1 MPDAHVDLLRQRASA
16 ALSRQYRI
24 EDEIGRGGMSVVFRA
39 RDLRLE
45 RDVAIKVL
53 PPELAHDHAVGHRF
67 TREAQT
73 SAQLSHAHIVP
84 IHDVGER
91 DGIAYFVMALVAG
104 GNLAQRLEH
113 QPLRSIDEVRRLL
126 CETSDALAYAHLH
139 GVIHR
144 DIKPD
149 NILIDADSGR
159 AMVTDFGI
167 ARAMEGGTRLTQ
179 TGVAVGT
186 PTYMSPEQAVGERAI
201 DGRSDIYSLGVV
213 GYQMLTGRVPF
224 QASNSMAL
232 LLKHV
237 SERPTPIA
245 ELRPEAPKQL
255 CDAIERALRKAP
267 EDRWPTAS
275 AFREALLVDD
285 AHSSSWRND
294 RREPVRY
301 TSPIPRSRRDART
314 DAPRRNGDS
323 GASAPASPMARQL
336 PPTIELEPPHLAAL
350 TTEQRAD
357 LRLWHGRVNL
367 LDRVKS
373 IRRYALAT
381 AAMWF
386 LGTGG
391 FAFGIGEAPPLVL
404 SPIIPLY
411 MTRKLWLRGISLR
424 GAGLRLRRVFLAR
437 RSRFVIGDVPQ
448 PTSRQLRKLAARE
461 VLESPYGAAIRRAA
475 EDRAAILAI
484 VGALSK
490 ADRALV
496 PDVVPTVNGLVDRVA
511 DLATRL
517 HQLDADLD
525 STTIATLDARI
536 ASAEHEPST
545 TDTLRQLALLRRHRV
560 SLQHLARQ
568 RETLGRQ
575 IESAGLTLGNLRLD
589 LVTLRGSGLDA
600 ALGEVTSATQQARVL
615 AREIGVA
622 LEAVAE
628 VKEI

>member
-1 MPDAHVDLLRQRASA
+1 MPESHVDLLRERAAA

-53 PPELAHDHAVGHRF
+53 PPELAHDHAVGSRF

-84 IHDVGER
+84 IHDVGAR

-149 NILIDADSGR
+149 NILIDGDSGR

-255 CDAIERALRKAP
+255 CDAIERALKKAP
-267 EDRWPTAS
+267 EERWATAS

-285 AHSSSWRND
+285 AHAPSWRAE

-301 TSPIPRSRRDART
+301 VSPIPRSRRDARSAT
-314 DAPRRNGDS
+314 SRNGSD
-323 GASAPASPMARQL
+323 PASPVVPAARQL
-336 PPTIELEPPHLAAL
+336 AGTIELEPPHLAFL

-367 LDRVKS
+367 LDRVKT
-373 IRRYALAT
+373 IRRYALFTTGA
-381 AAMWF
+381 WV
-386 LGTGG
+386 LGMAG
-391 FAFGIGEAPPLVL
+391 FAFGVGEAPPLIL
-404 SPIIPLY
+404 SPIVPLY
-411 MTRKLWLRGISLR
+411 MTRKLWLRGHSLR
-424 GAGLRLRRVFLAR
+424 EAGLRLRRVFTAR
-437 RSRFVIGDVPQ
+437 RSRYVVGDAPQ
-448 PTSRQLRKLAARE
+448 PTSRQLRKLASRD
-461 VLESPYGAAIRRAA
+461 VLECPYGAAIRRAA
-475 EDRAAILAI
+475 EDRSAILAI
-484 VGALSK
+484 VGSLSK
-490 ADRALV
+490 EDRALV
-496 PDVVPTVNGLVDRVA
+496 PDVVPTVNGLVARVA
-511 DLATRL
+511 DLARRL

-525 STTIATLDARI
+525 TTTIAALDERI
-536 ASAEHEPST
+536 ARAEREPST
-545 TDTLRQLALLRRHRV
+545 DDTLRQLALLRRTRV
-560 SLQHLARQ
+560 SLEHVARQ

-575 IESAGLTLGNLRLD
+575 LESAGLTLGNLRLD
-589 LVTLRGSGLDA
+589 LVKLRASGLDA
-600 ALGEVTSATQQARVL
+600 ALGGVTSATQEARVL

-628 VKEI
+628 VTQI

>member
-1 MPDAHVDLLRQRASA
+1 MPESHVDLLRERAAA

-45 RDVAIKVL
+45 RDVAIKIL
-53 PPELAHDHAVGHRF
+53 PPELAHDHAVGSRF

-91 DGIAYFVMALVAG
+91 DGIAYFVMALVSG

-201 DGRSDIYSLGVV
+201 DGRSDLYSLGVV

-237 SERPTPIA
+237 SERPIPIA

-255 CDAIERALRKAP
+255 CDAIERALKKAP
-267 EDRWPTAS
+267 EERWHTAS
-275 AFREALLVDD
+275 EFREALLLDD
-285 AHSSSWRND
+285 AHAPAWRND

-301 TSPIPRSRRDART
+301 VSPIPRSRRDARSAT
-314 DAPRRNGDS
+314 PRPNGDA
-323 GASAPASPMARQL
+323 ASAAAGQASRTGPG
-336 PPTIELEPPHLAAL
+336 TIELEPPHLAFL
-350 TTEQRAD
+350 TATQRAD
-357 LRLWHGRVNL
+357 LRIWDGRVNL
-367 LDRVKS
+367 LDRVKT
-373 IRRYALAT
+373 IRRYALGT
-381 AAMWF
+381 TAMWF
-386 LGTGG
+386 LGLTG
-391 FAFGIGEAPPLVL
+391 FAYGVSNVPPFVL
-404 SPIIPLY
+404 SPIVPIY
-411 MTRKLWLRGISLR
+411 MTRKLWLRGHSLR
-424 GAGLRLRRVFLAR
+424 EAGLRLRRVFTAR
-437 RSRFVIGDVPQ
+437 RSRYVVGDAPQ
-448 PTSRQLRKLAARE
+448 PTSRQLRKLASRD
-461 VLESPYGAAIRRAA
+461 VLASPYGAAIRRAA
-475 EDRAAILAI
+475 EDRSAILAI
-484 VGALSK
+484 VRSLSK
-490 ADRALV
+490 EDRALV
-496 PDVVPTVNGLVDRVA
+496 PDVVPTVNGLVERVA
-511 DLATRL
+511 DLARRL

-525 STTIATLDARI
+525 TTTIAALDERI
-536 ASAEHEPST
+536 AQAERESSSD
-545 TDTLRQLALLRRHRV
+545 DTLRQLALLRRTRV
-560 SLQHLARQ
+560 SLEHVARQ
-568 RETLGRQ
+568 RETLARQ
-575 IESAGLTLGNLRLD
+575 LESAGLTLGNLRLD
-589 LVTLRGSGLDA
+589 LVKLRASGLDA
-600 ALGEVTSATQQARVL
+600 ALGGVTSATQEARVL

-628 VKEI
+628 VRQI

>member
-1 MPDAHVDLLRQRASA
+1 MPDSHVDPLRERAA
-16 ALSRQYRI
+16 VALSRQYRI

-53 PPELAHDHAVGHRF
+53 PPELAHDHAVGSRF

-91 DGIAYFVMALVAG
+91 EGIAYFVMALVTG

-149 NILIDADSGR
+149 NILLDADSGR

-237 SERPTPIA
+237 SEQPTPIA

-255 CDAIERALRKAP
+255 CEAIERALKKAP

-285 AHSSSWRND
+285 APSTAWRHD

-301 TSPIPRSRRDART
+301 TSPIPRSRRDARP
-314 DAPRRNGDS
+314 ASPRQNGDS
-323 GASAPASPMARQL
+323 GSAASAPARLL
-336 PPTIELEPPHLAAL
+336 PGAIELEPPHLASL

-373 IRRYALAT
+373 LRRYALAT
-381 AAMWF
+381 TGMWM
-386 LGTGG
+386 LGMAG

-404 SPIIPLY
+404 SPIVPLF
-411 MTRKLWLRGISLR
+411 MTRKLWLRGLSLR
-424 GAGLRLRRVFLAR
+424 AAGLRLRRVFTAR
-437 RSRFVIGDVPQ
+437 RSRFVIGDVPL
-448 PTSRQLRKLAARE
+448 PTSRQLRKLAARQ

-475 EDRAAILAI
+475 EDRAAILTI
-484 VGALSK
+484 VGTLSK
-490 ADRALV
+490 ADRAMV
-496 PDVVPTVNGLVDRVA
+496 PDVVPTVNGLVERVA
-511 DLATRL
+511 DLAKRL

-525 STTIATLDARI
+525 STTIAALDARI
-536 ASAEHEPST
+536 ANAEREPST
-545 TDTLRQLALLRRHRV
+545 TDSLRQLALLRRHRV
-560 SLQHLARQ
+560 SLEHVARQ

-575 IESAGLTLGNLRLD
+575 LESAGLTLGNLRLD
-589 LVTLRGSGLDA
+589 LVKLRASGLDA
-600 ALGEVTSATQQARVL
+600 ALGEVTSATQEARVL

-628 VKEI
+628 VKQL